1 LKRTYTL
8 VVLLLALGT
17 LAESQS
23 IRDRIRL
30 KDKDRDTTVS
40 EAQAIDVRLTLSA
53 VAVRQ
58 VQQIIRTGGTI
69 DSSRKTLTATVPM
82 PEAAL
87 VKVGQRARAIAPES
101 KSSMFQA
108 RVSRVT
114 PQAGKSIVEVTL
126 SGIGMA
132 DVDNYV
138 TEITV
143 ELGAFLSVPNEAII
157 EEGTRRVVYV
167 EERKDTAVNYVPHEI
182 KGGVQGELY
191 TAIESGL
198 KEGDQVV
205 TFGSFFI
212 DADHKLKSADQAA
225 PSQ

>member
-1 LKRTYTL
+1 
-8 VVLLLALGT
+8 
-17 LAESQS
+17 
-23 IRDRIRL
+23 
-30 KDKDRDTTVS
+30 
-40 EAQAIDVRLTLSA
+40 
-53 VAVRQ
+53 
-58 VQQIIRTGGTI
+58 
-69 DSSRKTLTATVPM
+69 
-82 PEAAL
+82 
-87 VKVGQRARAIAPES
+87 
-101 KSSMFQA
+101 
-108 RVSRVT
+108 
-114 PQAGKSIVEVTL
+114 
-126 SGIGMA
+126 MA